1 MKDVSITLVNESC
14 FSFLKELES
23 NSIDLALIDP
33 PYEVSRE
40 TNFKSGEA
48 KGKDT
53 DRFRVS
59 MDFGDWDSGFT
70 GLDEVIKELY
80 RVLRKGGTLICFYDI
95 WKISILRRYF
105 DSSNSVPQDEI
116 IRFVKGECQTV
127 SLTPQTLGM
136 LFEMY
141 ADVKYDAHDPT
152 SCFSREIPISE
163 LKNLHPGFE
172 SSNGCQWA
180 RSDGSYLGKKYKIKR
195 PQKGGKVF
203 AVRLDGPNVNSVK
216 KHRGIRQDIRTEI
229 SKQRCVVLD
238 VGSSIEVDHKN
249 GKYDELSNIE
259 LENQKIDDFQPL
271 SKAANDAKRQ
281 HCKDCIKTGKRYDA
295 RRLGYKEGWVVGD
308 ENTSPCIGCYWYD
321 PKRFNQL
328 ISKDYK
334 KEK

>member
-1 MKDVSITLVNESC
+1 MTA
-14 FSFLKELES
+14 KEI
-23 NSIDLALIDP
+23 N
-33 PYEVSRE
+33 
-40 TNFKSGEA
+40 K
-48 KGKDT
+48 
-53 DRFRVS
+53 
-59 MDFGDWDSGFT
+59 
-70 GLDEVIKELY
+70 
-80 RVLRKGGTLICFYDI
+80 
-95 WKISILRRYF
+95 KIQEMI
-105 DSSNSVPQDEI
+105 SSDSVPQDEI

-141 ADVKYDAHDPT
+141 ADVKYDALDPT

-203 AVRLDGPNVNSVK
+203 AVRLDGPNANSVK

-229 SKQRCVVLD
+229 SKKRCVVLD

-281 HCKDCIKTGKRYDA
+281 HCKDCISDMMRDGLDTKKVGSLEMKTHRLVLDA
-295 RRLGYKEGWVVGD
+295 
-308 ENTSPCIGCYWYD
+308 IGMT
-321 PKRFNQL
+321 PKDSIN
-328 ISKDYK
+328 
-334 KEK
+334 

>member
-1 MKDVSITLVNESC
+1 MTA
-14 FSFLKELES
+14 KEI
-23 NSIDLALIDP
+23 N
-33 PYEVSRE
+33 
-40 TNFKSGEA
+40 K
-48 KGKDT
+48 
-53 DRFRVS
+53 
-59 MDFGDWDSGFT
+59 
-70 GLDEVIKELY
+70 
-80 RVLRKGGTLICFYDI
+80 
-95 WKISILRRYF
+95 KIQEMI
-105 DSSNSVPQDEI
+105 SSDSVPQDEI

-127 SLTPQTLGM
+127 ALTPQTLGM

-141 ADVKYDAHDPT
+141 ADVKYDVLDPT

-180 RSDGSYLGKKYKIKR
+180 RSD
-195 PQKGGKVF
+195 
-203 AVRLDGPNVNSVK
+203 
-216 KHRGIRQDIRTEI
+216 I
-229 SKQRCVVLD
+229 SKKRCVVLD

>member
-1 MKDVSITLVNESC
+1 MTA
-14 FSFLKELES
+14 KEI
-23 NSIDLALIDP
+23 N
-33 PYEVSRE
+33 
-40 TNFKSGEA
+40 K
-48 KGKDT
+48 
-53 DRFRVS
+53 
-59 MDFGDWDSGFT
+59 
-70 GLDEVIKELY
+70 
-80 RVLRKGGTLICFYDI
+80 
-95 WKISILRRYF
+95 KIQEMI
-105 DSSNSVPQDEI
+105 SSDSVPQDEI

-141 ADVKYDAHDPT
+141 ADVKYDALDPT

-203 AVRLDGPNVNSVK
+203 AVRLDGPNANSVK

-295 RRLGYKEGWVVGD
+295 RRLGYKEGWVVG
-308 ENTSPCIGCYWYD
+308 
-321 PKRFNQL
+321 L
-328 ISKDYK
+328 H
-334 KEK
+334 

>member
-1 MKDVSITLVNESC
+1 MTA
-14 FSFLKELES
+14 KEI
-23 NSIDLALIDP
+23 N
-33 PYEVSRE
+33 
-40 TNFKSGEA
+40 K
-48 KGKDT
+48 
-53 DRFRVS
+53 
-59 MDFGDWDSGFT
+59 
-70 GLDEVIKELY
+70 
-80 RVLRKGGTLICFYDI
+80 
-95 WKISILRRYF
+95 KIQEMI
-105 DSSNSVPQDEI
+105 SSDSVPQDEI

-141 ADVKYDAHDPT
+141 ADVKYDALDPT

-203 AVRLDGPNVNSVK
+203 AVRLDGPNANSVK
-216 KHRGIRQDIRTEI
+216 KHRGIQQDIRAEI